1 MTDKREGLLLF
12 EAVGEIPEEY
22 VLDAAFLLEGARAE
36 PIRRRKL
43 WRTLL
48 IAAALSALFIGT
60 AFAAGM
66 FGLTARLIRTEPSAT
81 EPAKTFEAPNGLGD
95 SAEARAT
102 AEWFDFYWDYRDA
115 RIGDWEDYSASFAG
129 DDYRLRQICQVYDA
143 ADKTMADELTRIA
156 GQYGLELYTDR
167 LALGQD
173 WERFKELSGA
183 EMPFLS
189 GEASL
194 SGGYIFPDG
203 SFMIE
208 GFAWL
213 AGRQVLYSLHRNYPG
228 VLYPFNGPDVGR
240 DYEEWACTNARGDQL
255 GLARFAGDS
264 GDFTVYYNDPAGEV
278 YLTLSMVLNRTGLD
292 DDASLKAAAEEIAEA
307 LDVEGLTAG
316 LGSAGEILARDRDPA
331 SNPEAAA
338 ALDAFRNS
346 GVYRANRE
354 FQTFFTKTFYGDC
367 FTGVY
372 GQEGYADIDEEM
384 EELGQEYGL
393 RYARS
398 KSGGNA
404 YSPQAVVY
412 DNGAWFLSDPATG
425 MQLHVI
431 PKDAL
436 YTPLYT
442 APAGEQRQLW
452 SYETRSGATVVCMIP
467 MELTGQSQP
476 CVLYETAE
484 DFYVLLFPTVLTDIG
499 GLEQAA
505 DAVDFAQIEEAMK

>member
-66 FGLTARLIRTEPSAT
+66 FGLTARLIRTEPTAT

-102 AEWFDFYWDYRDA
+102 AEWFDFYWDYQDA
-115 RIGDWEDYSASFAG
+115 QTGDWEDYSASFAG
-129 DDYRLRQICQVYDA
+129 DDYELRQICQVYNVYDE
-143 ADKTMADELTRIA
+143 TMADELTRIA
-156 GQYGLELYTDR
+156 GQYGLELYTDQ
-167 LALGQD
+167 LALGPD

-183 EMPFLS
+183 GMPFLS

-203 SFMIE
+203 SFKIE
-208 GFAWL
+208 GFAQL

-228 VLYPFNGPDVGR
+228 ALYPFNGPDVGR

-264 GDFTVYYNDPAGEV
+264 GSFTLYYNDPAGEV
-278 YLTLSMVLNRTGLD
+278 YLTLSMDLNRTGLD
-292 DDASLKAAAEEIAEA
+292 DGASLKAAAEEIAEA
-307 LDVEGLTAG
+307 LDIGGLTAG
-316 LGSAGEILARDRDPA
+316 RGSAGEILARDRDPA

-338 ALDAFRNS
+338 ALAAFQDS
-346 GVYRANRE
+346 AAYKANRE
-354 FQTFFTKTFYGDC
+354 FETFFTETFYGDC

-372 GQEGYADIDEEM
+372 GQEGYGDIDEKL
-384 EELGQEYGL
+384 EELGREYGL

-398 KSGGNA
+398 KSAGNA
-404 YSPQAVVY
+404 WSPQAAVY
-412 DNGAWFLSDPATG
+412 DNGAWFLNDWAAG
-425 MQLHVI
+425 VQLHVI

-452 SYETRSGATVVCMIP
+452 SYETRSGAAVTCMIP
-467 MELTGQSQP
+467 METARESRP
-476 CVLYETAE
+476 CVLYEAE
-484 DFYVLLFPTVLTDIG
+484 DFYALLFPTDLTDAG

>member
-66 FGLTARLIRTEPSAT
+66 FGLTARLIRTEPT
-81 EPAKTFEAPNGLGD
+81 GTGPAKTFEAPNGLGD

-102 AEWFDFYWDYRDA
+102 AEWFDFFWDYMDA
-115 RIGDWEDYSASFAG
+115 QTGDWEDYSASFAG
-129 DDYRLRQICQVYDA
+129 DNYELRQICQVYDVY
-143 ADKTMADELTRIA
+143 DETMADKLTRIA

-167 LALGQD
+167 LALGPD
-173 WERFKELSGA
+173 WERFRELSGVG
-183 EMPFLS
+183 MPFLS

-208 GFAWL
+208 GFARM
-213 AGRQVLYSLHRNYPG
+213 AGRQVLYSLARNYPG
-228 VLYPFNGPDVGR
+228 ALYPFQGPDVGR
-240 DYEEWACTNARGDQL
+240 DYEEWACTGSQGDQL
-255 GLARFAGDS
+255 GLVRFAGDS
-264 GDFTVYYNDPAGEV
+264 ESFALYYNDPEGEV
-278 YLTLSMVLNRTGLD
+278 YLTLSLDLNRTGLD
-292 DDASLKAAAEEIAEA
+292 DDASLKAAAEEIAGA
-307 LDVEGLTAG
+307 LDIGGLTAG
-316 LGSAGEILARDRDPA
+316 RGSAGEILARDRDPA
-331 SNPEAAA
+331 ANPEAAA
-338 ALDAFRNS
+338 ALDAFRS
-346 GVYRANRE
+346 SAAFRANRE
-354 FQTFFTKTFYGDC
+354 FQTFFTGTFYGDC

-372 GQEGYADIDEEM
+372 GQEGYADIDERL
-384 EELGQEYGL
+384 EELGRVYGL
-393 RYARS
+393 NYARS
-398 KSGGNA
+398 KSAGNA

-412 DNGAWFLSDPATG
+412 DNGAWFLRDPATG
-425 MQLHVI
+425 VQMHVI

-442 APAGEQRQLW
+442 APMGEQRQLW
-452 SYETRSGATVVCMIP
+452 SYETQSGASVVCMIP
-467 MELTGQSQP
+467 LEMAGQDRP
-476 CVLYETAE
+476 CALYEAE
-484 DFYVLLFPTVLTDIG
+484 DFYALLFPTVLTDGG

-505 DAVDFAQIEEAMK
+505 DAVDFAQIEEAMR